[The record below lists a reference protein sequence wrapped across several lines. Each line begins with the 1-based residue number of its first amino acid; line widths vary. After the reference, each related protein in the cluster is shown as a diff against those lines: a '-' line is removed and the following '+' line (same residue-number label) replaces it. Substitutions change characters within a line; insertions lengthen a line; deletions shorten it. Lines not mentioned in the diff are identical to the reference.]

1 MMPALKMLIL
11 YRKAELNSA
20 LMKDKTLVNTV
31 KANENDMDINTEI
44 YLTYQKLNQ
53 LKEMGRQIQ
62 NEIESMEKMRATQ
75 LYKVKGM
82 N

>member
-62 NEIESMEKMRATQ
+62 SEIESMEKMRATQ
-75 LYKVKGM
+75 LYKVKRM

>member
-62 NEIESMEKMRATQ
+62 SEIESMEKMRATQ

>member
-1 MMPALKMLIL
+1 
-11 YRKAELNSA
+11 
-20 LMKDKTLVNTV
+20 MKDKTLVNTV

-62 NEIESMEKMRATQ
+62 SEIESMEKMRATQ

>member
-62 NEIESMEKMRATQ
+62 SEIESM
-75 LYKVKGM
+75 
-82 N
+82 